1 MHIFHAYMFSY
12 VSVFS
17 LRWYF
22 HPAFLNSIPSST
34 EAIFLWSISSSISNS
49 MFLLLVL
56 HNEHERLRYSD
67 GDHHE
72 VDDDGD
78 KKQIYIYNAMTMSTS
93 IR

>member
-1 MHIFHAYMFSY
+1 
-12 VSVFS
+12 
-17 LRWYF
+17 
-22 HPAFLNSIPSST
+22 
-34 EAIFLWSISSSISNS
+34 